1 MSLIVAATLFLLLA
15 LGFLSAYSVKIV
27 PEQEVWIIE
36 RLGKY
41 YRKLQAGLN
50 FISPFTDKISYKHS
64 LKEEAIDVHQQTA
77 ITQDNVSVLIDGI
90 LYIKIVDPIKAS
102 YGAKNPQ
109 YALTQLAQTTM
120 RSEIGKLPLDK
131 CFEDRLSLNAHIVH
145 AMNDAA
151 ASWGIACLR
160 YEIKDIIMPA
170 DIKKAME
177 LQMTAERQ
185 KRAKILESEGLKQA
199 EINESEGKRQ
209 AQINI
214 AESTKQKMILE
225 SEAALT
231 DKINRAKGK
240 AEAIRIVAAATAQS
254 IEVVSLAV
262 QKKGGDQATALRVA
276 EQYIDAFKELAQK
289 GTTVLLPAD
298 ASNAGVMI
306 AQALSIFDA
315 VKTKKNQPN
324 QIPSGMELL
333 AKGVEKPTK

>member
-1 MSLIVAATLFLLLA
+1 MPLLTIGCFFLVVS
-15 LGFLSAYSVKIV
+15 FFTIMAYSIKIV

-50 FISPFTDKISYKHS
+50 FISPLTDKIAYKHS
-64 LKEEAIDVHQQTA
+64 LKEEAIEVHQQTA

-145 AMNDAA
+145 AMNDASTA
-151 ASWGIACLR
+151 WGIACLR

-199 EINESEGKRQ
+199 EINESEGKKQ
-209 AQINI
+209 AQINL
-214 AESTKQKMILE
+214 AESNKLKVILE
-225 SEAALT
+225 SEAALA
-231 DKINRAKGK
+231 DKINRSKGK
-240 AEAIRIVAAATAQS
+240 AEAIRIIAEATAQS
-254 IEVVSLAV
+254 LETVAIAM
-262 QKKGGDQATALRVA
+262 QKKGGDQATSLRVA
-276 EQYIDAFKELAQK
+276 EQYIEAFKELAQK

-298 ASNAGVMI
+298 ASNAGAMI
-306 AQALSIFDA
+306 AQAINIFDA
-315 VKTKKNQPN
+315 VKAQKNHIGTTLLTKNL
-324 QIPSGMELL
+324 ET
-333 AKGVEKPTK
+333 TKTRSP